1 MENMIEMRNAQFS
14 ESVMR
19 SLNSVSQQL
28 EQDETKYFL
37 EEDIADLGVLYP
49 NATNSDFSY
58 TIPAS
63 DGTSKLL
70 IKGNLNSVKVKK
82 ADTDQEQISKSFK
95 DKYQSVQET
104 LKGQYLY
111 QKGLLNEVILN
122 ILSQSS
128 NRPIEER
135 ADSSTVNT

>member
-58 TIPAS
+58 TIPTS
-63 DGTSKLL
+63 DGSSKLL
-70 IKGNLNSVKVKK
+70 IKGNLNSVKRYGPIDAVEEGRKIDAVIVAPQCPGGGWK
-82 ADTDQEQISKSFK
+82 P
-95 DKYQSVQET
+95 DKVHAT
-104 LKGQYLY
+104 L
-111 QKGLLNEVILN
+111 EWV
-122 ILSQSS
+122 
-128 NRPIEER
+128 
-135 ADSSTVNT
+135 